1 MLISRIEKFDWNKIS
16 EDLLGRGFAVTDR
29 LLLDV
34 EIEALKA
41 SYSQEDLYRKT
52 IVMQRYSMG
61 RGEYKYFRYPLPDL
75 VQGLRDSFY
84 AKLAPLANDWSSRLA
99 LENRYPQTHEDF
111 LSECLAASQS
121 VPTPLILHYS
131 KGDYNCLHQDL
142 YGKVWFPFQ
151 VIFGLSDETEYQGG
165 ELVLTK
171 QRPRLQSIPYVMKI
185 PKGSAV
191 VTTTNFHAEKGVR
204 GFYRAPM
211 KHGVAEVTSGERYTL
226 GLIFHDSQ

>member
-1 MLISRIEKFDWNKIS
+1 MLISRIEKFDWNEIS

-29 LLLDV
+29 LLFDD

-41 SYSQEDLYRKT
+41 SYEQEDLYRKT

-61 RGEYKYFRYPLPDL
+61 RGEYKYYRYPLPDL
-75 VQGLRDSFY
+75 VQDLRKSFY
-84 AKLAPLANDWSSRLA
+84 AKLFPLANEWSSRLG

-185 PKGSAV
+185 PKGAAV
-191 VTTTNFHAEKGVR
+191 ITTTNFHAEKGMR
-204 GFYRAPM
+204 GFY
-211 KHGVAEVTSGERYTL
+211 
-226 GLIFHDSQ
+226 